1 MPREI
6 DASPPPSTHL
16 STLARMGYSFNAAI
30 ADILDNSVSA
40 GAGQIDIL
48 LIKYDDRYRLTIL
61 DNGSGMVSTDLMQN
75 MVIGCKDPEK
85 EREIGDLGRFGAGLK
100 TASFSQTR
108 TLTVFSWTEKSNVAA
123 ARWDTDLVKKRNKWC
138 LLELDLGE
146 ISEELKI
153 LGKPDS
159 ASGTLVCWDGIHSLE
174 DSEDCYAAERTSAAL
189 ASDLQSYI
197 ALHFHRFIGQKLT
210 ITVNGSALQP
220 IDPFMSTVH
229 GYIEGQQ
236 ELIRSKKG
244 PITIK
249 AHNLPRPS
257 SLDAQLLALHGG
269 AKKITEGQGIYLYR
283 NKRLISGG
291 GWHGVA
297 IRAELSNLARI
308 QIDINSKMDKEWH
321 TDVKKSRLSIP
332 PKVKQVLKRISPVPI
347 KRSQE
352 AHKYAGKIEE
362 ASALWMVCT
371 NQRNGSESVTYIAD
385 LSNQIVVDLLAVL
398 KRDQRKKLIKYLG
411 DLSAELPVKHIY
423 QAVGSIP
430 GSVQRE
436 EDVDREIAALL
447 GDANG

>member
-6 DASPPPSTHL
+6 DASPPPSSHL
-16 STLARMGYSFNAAI
+16 ATLARMGYSFNAAI

-40 GAGQIDIL
+40 GASLIDIRL
-48 LIKYDDRYRLTIL
+48 VSFGDLYRLTIL
-61 DNGSGMVSTDLMQN
+61 DNGSGMSSADLMGN
-75 MVIGCKDPEK
+75 MVIGCKDPGS
-85 EREIGDLGRFGAGLK
+85 EREVNDLGRFGAGLK
-100 TASFSQTR
+100 TASFSQAR
-108 TLTVFSWTEKSNVAA
+108 VLTVFSWAEKSKIAG

-138 LLELDLGE
+138 LLELSDGE
-146 ISEELKI
+146 VSEEMES
-153 LGKPDS
+153 LGMPDS

-174 DSEDCYAAERTSAAL
+174 DSEDRHALERVSAAL
-189 ASDLQSYI
+189 VSDLQSYI
-197 ALHFHRFIGQKLT
+197 ALHFHRFISPKLT
-210 ITVNGSALQP
+210 IKINGVALQP
-220 IDPFMSTVH
+220 IDPFMSNVP

-236 ELIRSKKG
+236 EVIRSKKG

-257 SLDAQLLALHGG
+257 SLDAHLLALHGG

-297 IRAELSNLARI
+297 ARTELNNLARI
-308 QIDINSKMDKEWH
+308 QIDINSKMDEEWQ

-332 PKVKQVLKRISPVPI
+332 LKVKQVLKRISPVPI
-347 KRSQE
+347 KRSRG
-352 AHKYAGKIEE
+352 AHKYAGKLEE

-371 NQRNGSESVTYIAD
+371 NEREGSESVSYIAD
-385 LSNQIVVDLLAVL
+385 LSNQKIADLLSVL
-398 KRDQRKKLIKYLG
+398 ESDQRTKLIKYLT

-423 QAVGSIP
+423 HAVGSNP
-430 GSVQRE
+430 RSVQRE

-447 GDANG
+447 GDVDG